1 MLSFGHQQS
10 IASCSDGTSNTA
22 IVGEQSDWLRHLNRA
37 FSTKYR
43 GDAGYVNA
51 SWIGGWLSGT
61 TGFINN
67 FQSTN
72 HNTWSPHT
80 YNITTV
86 RYKPDL
92 KQVMGG
98 NGQPGSAGGY
108 GANQQGCGE
117 RAHSGMGINNPLQS
131 PHPGGVLLGMT
142 DGSVQFVTGTT
153 ELAVLLRLAIRDDGQ
168 NVEM

>member
-1 MLSFGHQQS
+1 MLPFGHQID
-10 IASCSDGTSNTA
+10 IAGCSDGTSNTA
-22 IVGEQSDWLRHLNRA
+22 IVSEQSDWLRHMNRS

-43 GDAGYVNA
+43 GDAGYYSS
-51 SWIGGWLSGT
+51 SWWGGWLAGT
-61 TGFINN
+61 TS
-67 FQSTN
+67 FQHSYISQN
-72 HNTWSPHT
+72 HNQWSPHLF
-80 YNITTV
+80 NTTVV

-108 GANQQGCGE
+108 GANGRGCYE
-117 RAHSGMGINNPLQS
+117 RRDGCRGVNNPLQS

-142 DGSVQFVTGTT
+142 DGSVQFITGTT

-168 NVEM
+168 NIEM